1 MTLSRKEH
9 QTTSCLI
16 RRRPVSK
23 AVNID
28 KAAVIRGRP
37 TEITAHADVTDIPKS
52 LKRDYG
58 NVVKVAPELATE
70 LVDEAPT
77 EHAPTD

>member
-1 MTLSRKEH
+1 M
-9 QTTSCLI
+9 
-16 RRRPVSK
+16 
-23 AVNID
+23 
-28 KAAVIRGRP
+28 IRGRP

-77 EHAPTD
+77 EHPPTD